1 MDFQLPSVN
10 QCGIH
15 YQEVVVVYK
24 FLVKI
29 IVRSLEVF
37 YYTNDLGSCMEMS
50 TLTSESSRL
59 FLVDKRFILLKCQWS
74 LACFCHWHE
83 QVLVSNF

>member
-1 MDFQLPSVN
+1 MDFSLPSVN

-15 YQEVVVVYK
+15 YQGVVVLYK
-24 FLVKI
+24 FVIKITVKS
-29 IVRSLEVF
+29 VEVF

-59 FLVDKRFILLKCQWS
+59 FWWTKESFFLPVVVGSHFVFVIGMNRS
-74 LACFCHWHE
+74 Y
-83 QVLVSNF
+83 